1 MTAKDSQIPTIL
13 QMSGLWGRCPLYGHP
28 DDGKGPGKKERTYKT
43 KKATP

>member
-28 DDGKGPGKKERTYKT
+28 DDGKGLGKKRGYTKQ